1 MRITKKRSQFITYL
15 LLLSIIL
22 SWSYGWVITKI
33 GLESIP
39 PFKFAALRF
48 SIGSLCMLLVLLIFR
63 APLFPKGLW
72 FKTIILGLLQTTSVF
87 LLVLYGMMFIN
98 VGQASIIIYSMPIWS
113 AIIGY
118 LVLKEKISSRQVIGL
133 GISLIGLISILGL
146 DLILSSNWNVIL
158 GEFLL
163 MLGAISWGASNI
175 YMKKNF
181 TSSNKLTISAWQ
193 MIFGTIGI
201 SIASLIMEFHKPINW
216 STEALLIVL
225 FTGIIASAYC
235 FTGWYFILSK
245 VNTTVASASLL
256 FIPLLSI
263 LFEWMILGKPLTV
276 STLVSVIFITIGVY
290 LVSVKHATQTRQK
303 KKTELSLEKTN
314 DV

>member
-1 MRITKKRSQFITYL
+1 MHIAKKRSQFITYL

-48 SIGSLCMLLVLLIFR
+48 FIGSLCMLLVLLIFR

-263 LFEWMILGKPLTV
+263 LFEWMILGKHLTV

>member
-1 MRITKKRSQFITYL
+1 MHITKKRSQFITYL

-48 SIGSLCMLLVLLIFR
+48 FIGSLCMLLVLLIFR

-263 LFEWMILGKPLTV
+263 LFEWMILGKHLTV

>member
-1 MRITKKRSQFITYL
+1 MHITKKRSQFITYL

-48 SIGSLCMLLVLLIFR
+48 FIGSLCMLLVLLIFR

>member
-1 MRITKKRSQFITYL
+1 MHITKKKSQFITYL

>member
-1 MRITKKRSQFITYL
+1 MTKKRSQFITYL

-48 SIGSLCMLLVLLIFR
+48 FIGSLCMLLVLLIFR